1 MLVRCA
7 GCKPSG
13 KEPVSLARHHV
24 PMANRSSPTRE
35 SAWLATTVLRE
46 VGREL
51 RVARVT
57 GGLTQRQVGLR
68 LDRSGSH
75 VSRTE
80 HGLLVALRLRDLVR
94 HAAAVGLR
102 PHVRLY
108 PTGRRPLDAAQ
119 LSTLAKLR
127 GRLHPSWRV
136 SLEVPVPRAGDLRA
150 ADAVISKP
158 GCRCAVEVITRL
170 ADVQAQLRAARLKHR
185 DLGTDRLLIVL
196 AATPANRRMVR
207 SIPAGT
213 LDDLPVR
220 SRWAL
225 QALSRGVDPGA
236 DALIL
241 I

>member
-1 MLVRCA
+1 
-7 GCKPSG
+7 
-13 KEPVSLARHHV
+13 
-24 PMANRSSPTRE
+24 MANRSSPTRE
-35 SAWLATTVLRE
+35 SAWLATTILRE
-46 VGREL
+46 LGREL

-57 GGLTQRQVGLR
+57 SGLTQREVGRR

-80 HGLLVALRLRDLVR
+80 HGLLVAVRLRDLVR

-108 PTGRRPLDAAQ
+108 PTGRRPLDGAQ
-119 LSTLAKLR
+119 LAALARFR
-127 GRLHPSWRV
+127 GRLHPTWRV
-136 SLEVPVPRAGDLRA
+136 ALEVPVPRAGDLRA
-150 ADAVISKP
+150 ADAVISLP

-196 AATPANRRMVR
+196 AATSANRRMLR
-207 SIPAGT
+207 SIPMGAI
-213 LDDLPVR
+213 DDLPVG
-220 SRWAL
+220 SRAAL
-225 QALSRGVDPGA
+225 QALGGGADPGA